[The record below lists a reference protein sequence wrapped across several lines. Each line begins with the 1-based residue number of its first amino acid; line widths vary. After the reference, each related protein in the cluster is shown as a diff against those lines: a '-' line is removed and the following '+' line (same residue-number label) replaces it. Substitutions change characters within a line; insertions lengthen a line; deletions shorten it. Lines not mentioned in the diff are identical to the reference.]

1 MNSKNEIG
9 WASWVQLIVL
19 GIIWGSSFILIKRSL
34 VSLTPV
40 EVASFRISIACLA
53 LLPFVISRFA
63 AIDWSSWHKF
73 LFVGLTTT
81 GIPSFCFAF
90 AQTHVDSATAGILNS
105 LTPIFTLLI
114 SVWMFKAPF
123 EWGKLLGVLIG
134 FVGAGML
141 VYNAGGG
148 VQGNNAFYSL
158 LILLATLCYGFNANA
173 VKQFFPT
180 TNSVTVSAV
189 AFVMVGFPALHYLLF
204 SGSLSRVVA
213 DTAAYPSLLA
223 VTVLSLLCTVLANIV
238 FYKLIQNTN
247 AVFGST
253 VTFLIPVV
261 ASIWGLIDGEAFGIF
276 HVIAMICIL
285 IALLIIRRK

>member
-1 MNSKNEIG
+1 MSSKNEIG
-9 WASWVQLIVL
+9 WSSWLQLIVL

-34 VSLTPV
+34 VALSPV
-40 EVASFRISIACLA
+40 EVASFRIAIACLA
-53 LLPFVISRFA
+53 LLIFVVVRYNS
-63 AIDWSSWHKF
+63 IDWSSWHKF

-134 FVGAGML
+134 FLGAGML
-141 VYNAGGG
+141 VYNSGGG
-148 VQGNNAFYSL
+148 VHGNSIFYSL
-158 LILLATLCYGFNANA
+158 LILIATLCYGFNANA

-189 AFVMVGFPALHYLLF
+189 AFVMVGLPALLFLLF
-204 SGSLSRVVA
+204 SGTLSKVVF
-213 DTAAYPSLLA
+213 DTSAHYSLLA
-223 VTVLSLLCTVLANIV
+223 VAVLSLLCTVLANII

-261 ASIWGLIDGEAFGIF
+261 ASIWGLIDGEDFGVF
-276 HVIAMICIL
+276 HVIAMVCIL
-285 IALLIIRRK
+285 VALLIIRRK

>member
-1 MNSKNEIG
+1 MGRQVVFQQETNCSSASLKYVSLSQSVSSASKAITFKPLNKISILKIEKLLTSIKSKLKVGISQHLLKLNYLWHHEFKNEIG

-63 AIDWSSWHKF
+63 AIDWASWHKF

-81 GIPSFCFAF
+81 GIPSFCFCFRSNPCGQCYCRYSQF
-90 AQTHVDSATAGILNS
+90 AYTNLYPAHQC
-105 LTPIFTLLI
+105 
-114 SVWMFKAPF
+114 VWMFKAPF

-148 VQGNNAFYSL
+148 VHGNNAFYSL
-158 LILLATLCYGFNANA
+158 LILWL
-173 VKQFFPT
+173 P
-180 TNSVTVSAV
+180 
-189 AFVMVGFPALHYLLF
+189 FVMALMPT
-204 SGSLSRVVA
+204 R
-213 DTAAYPSLLA
+213 
-223 VTVLSLLCTVLANIV
+223 
-238 FYKLIQNTN
+238 
-247 AVFGST
+247 
-253 VTFLIPVV
+253 
-261 ASIWGLIDGEAFGIF
+261 
-276 HVIAMICIL
+276 
-285 IALLIIRRK
+285 

>member
-1 MNSKNEIG
+1 MSSKNEIG
-9 WASWVQLIVL
+9 WSSWLQLIVL

-34 VSLTPV
+34 VALSPV
-40 EVASFRISIACLA
+40 EVASFRIAIACLA
-53 LLPFVISRFA
+53 LLPFVVVRYNS
-63 AIDWSSWHKF
+63 IDWSSWHKF

-134 FVGAGML
+134 FLGAGML
-141 VYNAGGG
+141 VYNSGGG
-148 VQGNNAFYSL
+148 VHGNSIFYSL
-158 LILLATLCYGFNANA
+158 LILIATLCYGFNANA

-189 AFVMVGFPALHYLLF
+189 AFVMVGLPALLFLLF
-204 SGSLSRVVA
+204 SGTLSKVVS
-213 DTAAYPSLLA
+213 DTSTHYSLLA
-223 VTVLSLLCTVLANIV
+223 VAVLSLLCTVLANII

-261 ASIWGLIDGEAFGIF
+261 ASIWGLIDGEYFGVF
-276 HVIAMICIL
+276 HVIAMVCIL
-285 IALLIIRRK
+285 VALLIIRRK